1 MHLRR
6 CSPAWQCL
14 GGVAPFSSSKPSV
27 GRDIKTC
34 LSPLCLSSYRR
45 ASSSYLIASDVDLV
59 SPLAKLHC
67 VSRASQIL
75 HAGRL
80 HKVLNR
86 PIVGTRQ
93 RSAESLVGV
102 EIRKLQGKPT
112 KPYETKRIHMQADF
126 LRFPMRYDKLLL
138 ESRWQQSLHHVRL
151 VLAKQASFPT
161 RPAIHC
167 EAGKFPHEAG

>member
-1 MHLRR
+1 MQAKSVSVRGRVLFGLPLVPPTRIRFELHGR
-6 CSPAWQCL
+6 CI
-14 GGVAPFSSSKPSV
+14 FS
-27 GRDIKTC
+27 R
-34 LSPLCLSSYRR
+34 
-45 ASSSYLIASDVDLV
+45 
-59 SPLAKLHC
+59 
-67 VSRASQIL
+67 
-75 HAGRL
+75 
-80 HKVLNR
+80 
-86 PIVGTRQ
+86 
-93 RSAESLVGV
+93 V

-112 KPYETKRIHMQADF
+112 KQYETKRIHMQADF